1 MHTGRSGDDAG
12 DGFVAAQ
19 SKNVCDCSSGERRRA
34 TGWTVAAYLWVSSTG
49 LILGD
54 QKSVQM
60 PASIFPTDQV
70 PNPISMEN
78 E

>member
-1 MHTGRSGDDAG
+1 MREMV
-12 DGFVAAQ
+12 FVAAQ
-19 SKNVCDCSSGERRRA
+19 NKNGCECSSVGRRRA
-34 TGWTVAAYLWVSSTG
+34 TGWTVAAFLWVSSTG

-54 QKSVQM
+54 QKSVQV
-60 PASIFPTDQV
+60 PASIFPTDRV